1 MRRLA
6 GGVHVWRVVIVKVHK
21 MGKIV
26 TWSLALFSFPRLGL
40 RVVIEPP
47 EVHPSEGCGASIEEG
62 EDECQRCGRCA
73 NRRLW
78 QGGPGS
84 QRGIT
89 CWVPGVT
96 SRRAGF
102 EVVLAEACWR
112 MDGGPR
118 DSDGWMSSR
127 MNWIS
132 EMLPTGY
139 GNRWARVRKC

>member
-1 MRRLA
+1 MEL
-6 GGVHVWRVVIVKVHK
+6 GVVQ
-21 MGKIV
+21 
-26 TWSLALFSFPRLGL
+26 FSAIG
-40 RVVIEPP
+40 IEGTNRDP

-84 QRGIT
+84 QMGIT
-89 CWVPGVT
+89 CWVPEVT

-102 EVVLAEACWR
+102 EVVLAEACWW

-118 DSDGWMSSR
+118 DRDGWMSSR
-127 MNWIS
+127 MN
-132 EMLPTGY
+132 
-139 GNRWARVRKC
+139 